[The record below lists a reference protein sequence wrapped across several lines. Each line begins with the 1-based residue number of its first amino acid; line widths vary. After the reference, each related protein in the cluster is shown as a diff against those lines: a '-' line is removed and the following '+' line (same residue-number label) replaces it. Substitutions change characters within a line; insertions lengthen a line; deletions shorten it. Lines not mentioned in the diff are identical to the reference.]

1 MANHQ
6 SPNQESEALWRFGNV
21 IADQIIRTIDG
32 PVVLVYSGMSGI
44 GTATSLMLAL
54 EDNKNWKHPIG
65 MLYVRKAQQEPNK
78 PACSWHNIALPNTT
92 YIFVD
97 DHIGGGNTFARCRK
111 GLRETVRDMV
121 YRNGPNRDLPPQPQK
136 FSYLELDHE
145 GKPVV
150 WPPTKADWKPE
161 ISYIAVRQHGLEKV
175 EPPAPGCN
183 IDTHRKAL
191 FAAEVKKQK
200 WYSEIGGRYG
210 IA

>member
-54 EDNKNWKHPIG
+54 EDNKGWKHPIG
-65 MLYVRKAQQEPNK
+65 MLYVRKKAQEPNK
-78 PACSWHNIALPNTT
+78 PECSWHNIALPNTT

-111 GLRETVRDMV
+111 GLREGVRDMV
-121 YRNGPNRDLPPQPQK
+121 YRYGPNKDLPPNGRT
-136 FSYLELDHE
+136 YHELDHT

-150 WPPTKADWKPE
+150 WPEKKADWKPE
-161 ISYIAVRQHGLEKV
+161 ISYIAVRQHGLEAVK
-175 EPPAPGCN
+175 PPPNGYN
-183 IDTHRKAL
+183 IDPCRKVL
-191 FAAEVKKQK
+191 FKDEVRKQK